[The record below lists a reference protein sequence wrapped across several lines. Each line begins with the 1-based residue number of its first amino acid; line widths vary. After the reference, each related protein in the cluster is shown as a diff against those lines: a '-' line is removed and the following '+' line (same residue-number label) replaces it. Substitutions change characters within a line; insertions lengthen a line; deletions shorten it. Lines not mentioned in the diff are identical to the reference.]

1 MGQNYRNVK
10 AWQVA
15 DDLAVEVYKLTQ
27 SFPEEELYGLTSQLR
42 QAVASV
48 PANIAEGAS
57 RGHKKEYLQF
67 LYVAR
72 GSLAEADYHLHFACR
87 LNYVDQENY
96 NFISKKADQLGTI
109 LFSLIQMVKRE
120 IM

>member
-1 MGQNYRNVK
+1 MGRNYRNVK

-15 DDLAVEVYKLTQ
+15 DDLAVEVDKLTQ
-27 SFPEEELYGLTSQLR
+27 SFPKEELYGLTSQLR
-42 QAVASV
+42 RAVASV

-57 RGHKKEYLQF
+57 RSLKKEYLQF

-72 GSLAEADYHLHFACR
+72 GSLAEADYHLHLACR

-96 NFISKKADQLGTI
+96 DFISEKADKLGAI